1 VIEAAVITGHKTLNM
16 LGRYANLNVDKIA
29 KKLNAPPPSTTAE
42 AKDDVYA
49 ELSKLN
55 NLKKEGALNQ
65 TEFNKQKK
73 ILLEKHNRSV

>member
-1 VIEAAVITGHKTLNM
+1 MQILTLIKSPEIK
-16 LGRYANLNVDKIA
+16 R
-29 KKLNAPPPSTTAE
+29 PSPSTTAE

-65 TEFNKQKK
+65 TEFNKQRKYFLK
-73 ILLEKHNRSV
+73 NTTEVFSIY